1 MIISNMHI
9 KLAAK
14 TAKLMERSLRTT
26 FSHVLMLFSLNFQQL
41 LKRQDKILLEKF
53 YEIRARMNTID
64 VVGSLLSPHS
74 TPTSASDSNILEMS
88 DDTTFSPT
96 TSFGDDDASYLGEF
110 RMRTVSMLPP
120 RIAAIDFGEAK
131 MKAKE
136 KVRRAKGD
144 EDL

>member
-1 MIISNMHI
+1 
-9 KLAAK
+9 
-14 TAKLMERSLRTT
+14 
-26 FSHVLMLFSLNFQQL
+26 
-41 LKRQDKILLEKF
+41 
-53 YEIRARMNTID
+53 MNTID

-131 MKAKE
+131 TKAKE

-144 EDL
+144 EAL